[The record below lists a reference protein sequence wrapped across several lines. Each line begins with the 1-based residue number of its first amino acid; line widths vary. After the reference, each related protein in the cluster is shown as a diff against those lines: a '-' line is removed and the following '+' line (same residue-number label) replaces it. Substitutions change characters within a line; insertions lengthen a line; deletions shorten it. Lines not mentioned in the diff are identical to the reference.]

1 MKIQSKFKDYYD
13 YVEYLYSQEGGD
25 PSNTYVRK
33 ELSQPDQPDS
43 SNVYVTVNETD
54 NIPDVPRQ
62 RNYEEILPWAFKW
75 CSVCGELYLLVSK
88 ICLTPE
94 WRLVTED
101 HPSLSQ
107 VYSGH
112 SSRWFEEVK
121 MGEIIGVPNKSCVS
135 VSKQLH
141 APVFIIETIQSQPW
155 LRGLRGLKKSPQV
168 AVSREIPNLGKLG
181 FASVTP
187 AEQMYQNISMFMASL
202 RDSPDSIPPV
212 NVSDKDRLVQKG
224 FDAKISF
231 RGKFPPCLTPP
242 PPDERL

>member
-43 SNVYVTVNETD
+43 SNVYVNVNETER
-54 NIPDVPRQ
+54 IPEVPTR
-62 RNYEEILPWAFKW
+62 RDYYGEILPWVFKW

-88 ICLTPE
+88 ESSTPD
-94 WRLVTED
+94 WKLITED
-101 HPSLSQ
+101 HPSLRM
-107 VYSGH
+107 VH
-112 SSRWFEEVK
+112 SSHRRWFEEIR
-121 MGEIIGVPNKSCVS
+121 MDEIWGVPSKSCVDIS
-135 VSKQLH
+135 RQLQV
-141 APVFIIETIQSQPW
+141 PVFVIEPTPRFS
-155 LRGLRGLKKSPQV
+155 GLKKSPQV

-181 FASVTP
+181 FASVVP

-202 RDSPDSIPPV
+202 RDSPDSVPPV
-212 NVSDKDRLVQKG
+212 SISDKDRLVQKG

-231 RGKFPPCLTPP
+231 RGKVPLV
-242 PPDERL
+242 